1 MVIIFCLAVFGSASA
16 ATVENS
22 HVDSYMDGGVTY
34 AEGAALASALG
45 IDFSEKD
52 GTLMLTDNC
61 SDPMSLVFDIK
72 TPNEVTVMSFEGLLG
87 ELKLSGKHTELLG
100 SSVRMKDGK
109 LYVPIR
115 FVSDFFESRVY
126 YFEGETTVE
135 RYGYHTPT
143 LIRTNG
149 SVRERIAMPDG
160 FESAVVVGD
169 ELLYIA
175 GDAIYKRSLSSD
187 REDKYLCRAGR
198 THLAGD
204 RLFVLSSGELDV
216 VNISNGTV
224 EKLTDKVTMV
234 GYTYGDNAWCETEDG
249 TFVYDR
255 YANKQAVITGEFY
268 NAFDYD
274 GGRVFYTDSAARLC
288 VANADGSKE
297 KVLAKAAYYPDYY
310 DGRVYYTDSAGN
322 YRRVDVETGEDIM
335 VYGLNLEKIGIS
347 DGEFILNYY
356 SSEGKHRMFVS
367 KPDGTDFRP
376 YSAPDF
382 AAAAELVVYHDGFLT
397 VGFFDG
403 KPYYVTE
410 NFAVALTDDEPTAV
424 AGVYGE
430 WAYYVLK

>member
-1 MVIIFCLAVFGSASA
+1 
-16 ATVENS
+16 
-22 HVDSYMDGGVTY
+22 
-34 AEGAALASALG
+34 
-45 IDFSEKD
+45 
-52 GTLMLTDNC
+52 
-61 SDPMSLVFDIK
+61 
-72 TPNEVTVMSFEGLLG
+72 
-87 ELKLSGKHTELLG
+87 
-100 SSVRMKDGK
+100 
-109 LYVPIR
+109 
-115 FVSDFFESRVY
+115 
-126 YFEGETTVE
+126 
-135 RYGYHTPT
+135 
-143 LIRTNG
+143 
-149 SVRERIAMPDG
+149 
-160 FESAVVVGD
+160 
-169 ELLYIA
+169 
-175 GDAIYKRSLSSD
+175 
-187 REDKYLCRAGR
+187 
-198 THLAGD
+198 
-204 RLFVLSSGELDV
+204 
-216 VNISNGTV
+216 
-224 EKLTDKVTMV
+224 MV

-288 VANADGSKE
+288 VANADGSEE

-322 YRRVDVETGEDIM
+322 YRRVNVETGEDIM

-382 AAAAELVVYHDGFLT
+382 AAAAELVVYRDGFLT